1 MTENI
6 IYIAD
11 DLTGACDIASF
22 ICDYTGTAEVAIDF
36 FEDKLERFLE
46 KIKGVSDFNMVI
58 STNTRDL
65 ETEIAYSKLQ
75 KLSNF
80 LKEIQ
85 AGNVFK
91 KIDSAF
97 RGNVVFEINTLMDLL
112 DIDVCFVINA
122 IPSIGRITLGGFQ
135 LINGKILNDSE
146 FSKDPV
152 SIAGS
157 SFIPHLFSET
167 CKKEYL
173 RKAAHISLETVR
185 YGDILKAVET
195 NINKKI
201 NIISFDSVVNED
213 IEKIINN
220 IYEKFGKALYVGTL
234 GLLTALNMKIFNH
247 SGNKLSNA
255 ENKSD
260 FKADSLNKKHRKNK
274 FHIVKKFIGFTSSK
288 YEITK
293 KQIRHLNKIYGSEI
307 IKIKINDFLNKN
319 NSDYFLKV
327 QDTINEIISNFANNS
342 FFIVAEFK
350 GRKEPDNL
358 SKMILK
364 IISDIANGVLKK
376 VEIER
381 LILVGGE
388 TSLNIL
394 KSLKAKSIEIKG
406 RISDGISY
414 GIIADGLLKGKEMVI
429 KGGSVGEINSIENM
443 VSFKF

>member
-1 MTENI
+1 MKEKI
-6 IYIAD
+6 IYVAD
-11 DLTGACDIASF
+11 DLAGACDTASF

-36 FEDKLERFLE
+36 FENEYESSLK
-46 KIKGVSDFNMVI
+46 KIKSDSDFNIVI

-65 ETEIAYSKLQ
+65 EPGKAYFKLQ
-75 KLSNF
+75 KLSTLLNEF
-80 LKEIQ
+80 QI
-85 AGNVFK
+85 GNVFK

-97 RGNVVFEINTLMDLL
+97 RGNVVFEINTLMDLF
-112 DIDVCFVINA
+112 DIDICFVINS
-122 IPSIGRITLGGFQ
+122 IPSMGRITLGGFQ
-135 LINGKILNDSE
+135 LIKGKILNDSE
-146 FSKDPV
+146 FGRDPV
-152 SIAGS
+152 KAAGS
-157 SFIPHLFSET
+157 SFIPYLFSEN
-167 CKKEYL
+167 KKRLKL
-173 RKAAHISLETVR
+173 RNASHISLGIVR
-185 YGDILKAVET
+185 YGDILKVVEA
-195 NINKKI
+195 NKYKNI
-201 NIISFDSVVNED
+201 NIISFDSVTNSD
-213 IEKIINN
+213 IEKIVN
-220 IYEKFGKALYVGTL
+220 IVYEKFDKALYVGTL
-234 GLLTALNMKIFNH
+234 GLLASLNRKIFKAPESITGND
-247 SGNKLSNA
+247 GNKTDV
-255 ENKSD
+255 KTD
-260 FKADSLNKKHRKNK
+260 ILNKKIDNKKFKNA
-274 FHIVKKFIGFTSSK
+274 KKFIGFTSSK

-293 KQIRHLNKIYGSEI
+293 KQLHKLNKISGSEI